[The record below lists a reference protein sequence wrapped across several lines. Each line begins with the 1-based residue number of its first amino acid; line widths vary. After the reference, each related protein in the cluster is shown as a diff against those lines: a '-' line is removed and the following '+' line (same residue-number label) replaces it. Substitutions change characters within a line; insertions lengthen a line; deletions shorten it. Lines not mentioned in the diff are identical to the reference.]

1 MSSSCAE
8 ARSAH
13 GDRLIK
19 PELSG
24 QSSIVRNWFCLHIT
38 LYCRVFLSIKT
49 MFLPFISGFFVKL
62 KSLRYP
68 FHMKAVTLTRV
79 SFALQG
85 DLIKRFL
92 PLGLTSLFSQISLAA
107 AMAAINNMIRKYGA
121 MDPVF
126 GLLINPPP

>member
-1 MSSSCAE
+1 
-8 ARSAH
+8 
-13 GDRLIK
+13 
-19 PELSG
+19 
-24 QSSIVRNWFCLHIT
+24 
-38 LYCRVFLSIKT
+38 
-49 MFLPFISGFFVKL
+49 
-62 KSLRYP
+62 
-68 FHMKAVTLTRV
+68 MKAVTLTRV

-107 AMAAINNMIRKYGA
+107 AMAAINNMIRKYGT